1 MDAPRKL
8 ACPSCGS
15 APPAGARPGTIVKC
29 EHCGTAFRVPDDSA
43 SGGINI
49 TTSGGSVTIQG
60 DLVAGNKIVTT
71 SGISGAELIEL
82 FKQFQSIYRQIDARP
97 EDSKVDREALK
108 AAVRGIQQEVAQGE
122 RADPDKVERWLT
134 FLAGMADDVFQVT
147 VATLANPAVGVAK
160 AIQLITQKAI
170 ESKRQAQTFAAK
182 PASEISKNA
191 QAPIV
196 VPNAPGSETPT
207 QTMAAAPPSWRIFD
221 TIIRWLGLR

>member
-1 MDAPRKL
+1 
-8 ACPSCGS
+8 
-15 APPAGARPGTIVKC
+15 VKC

-182 PASEISKNA
+182 PASDLPPGG
-191 QAPIV
+191 APPIIEKTAAKSRGLIQ
-196 VPNAPGSETPT
+196 P
-207 QTMAAAPPSWRIFD
+207 AAAASSSRGILD
-221 TIIRWLGLR
+221 TFMRWLGLR

>member
-29 EHCGTAFRVPDDSA
+29 EHCGTAFRVPDDS
-43 SGGINI
+43 
-49 TTSGGSVTIQG
+49 TSRGPVTIHE
-60 DLVAGNKIVTT
+60 DLAAGNKIVTT

-82 FKQFQSIYRQIDARP
+82 FKQFQSIYRQIDARL
-97 EDSKVDREALK
+97 EDPKVDREELK

-122 RADPDKVERWLT
+122 RADPDKVEKWLM

-182 PASEISKNA
+182 PASDLPPRG
-191 QAPIV
+191 APPIIEQT
-196 VPNAPGSETPT
+196 AAKSRGLT
-207 QTMAAAPPSWRIFD
+207 QTATSSSSRGILDAFM
-221 TIIRWLGLR
+221 RWLGLR